1 MPFSVED
8 FHDLVRLLAEH
19 PEWRAELLQLVL
31 SDELLELPALVR
43 QLVER
48 VGTLADAQERTEARL
63 TTLAD
68 AQERTEAQVK
78 ALAEAQAR
86 TEARLTTLADAQE
99 RTEARLKNVEGDVA
113 DLKGEVLESR
123 YARRAGA
130 YFSPLARRL
139 RVLDPGRLADQL
151 DDAVLAGQLTN
162 QERTAILAADLVLTG
177 VGRDDQAEIYLVVDV
192 SWGIGVSDVARAAQR
207 ARLLERLGRP
217 AMPVVAGDRI
227 DSESEALARLH
238 GVWWVL
244 DGHTT
249 APAQS

>member
-19 PEWRAELLQLVL
+19 PEWRAELRQLVL

-48 VGTLADAQERTEARL
+48 VGTLAD
-63 TTLAD
+63 
-68 AQERTEAQVK
+68 
-78 ALAEAQAR
+78 AQAR

>member
-48 VGTLADAQERTEARL
+48 VGTLADAQE
-63 TTLAD
+63 
-68 AQERTEAQVK
+68 
-78 ALAEAQAR
+78 R

-227 DSESEALARLH
+227 DSESEALARMH

>member
-48 VGTLADAQERTEARL
+48 VG
-63 TTLAD
+63 
-68 AQERTEAQVK
+68 
-78 ALAEAQAR
+78 
-86 TEARLTTLADAQE
+86 TLADAQE

-177 VGRDDQAEIYLVVDV
+177 VRRDDQEEIYLVVDV

-227 DSESEALARLH
+227 DSESEALARMH